1 MLGALTYHAIAAMTR
16 ERLESIDRILLAKI
30 RSQRNVSPLERQV
43 RFLAKTAHESMSLA
57 PHLPNE
63 RTLPPFARNLSL
75 HTVFGSAGPTFPRFA
90 AMFAPGQQWL
100 FETLHGGTPD
110 PDRQR
115 VLARSTDFLITLSER
130 GTALINTSDVADK
143 PAELR
148 KLRAYL
154 LGHTCHIAADLVSAP
169 FVDSATWQ
177 LGDGSRSRLGNEQ
190 VVSAIEQAAAQL
202 FRRDLVTTPS
212 LSARGDLYQDWW
224 LKPDDLPVSFFE
236 AFTSALDTIYGPGA
250 RPVARP
256 ASGSSALAPQVT
268 AAFAAQFG
276 KDDPP
281 GLSVRLLEDGYS
293 AFRSVMEG
301 SYVWNFGDWL
311 AATAWMFLPPIG
323 AYPLVVAMPHTR
335 ALFKDDATVDGQ
347 AVDTELGWFGLVMAP
362 LATSL
367 LAPIILNVYIAAFTY
382 QGIGQETGF
391 GLGAA
396 AVHFITAII
405 FLATIGQAGH
415 PVLRWLFLFIVP
427 FVGLLV
433 HAIYVLARGGSDP
446 RHLQLALGSLVP
458 CGITLLYVLFHV
470 AWHQSQDLGM
480 NGWLK
485 EPDGKGWGNGG
496 FIGGWILWA
505 VLMVGS
511 WLVTSR
517 LLMHSKG
524 SEPEADA
531 FVTGEKHYLRLFGYS
546 SLMFDPD
553 LAADPAAERARPSL
567 ATHYFP
573 TDRRPLLK
581 LWWEGTG
588 DLFMRSDRH
597 SLQFS
602 TSEDG
607 TGNPQAVLG
616 PAAAMTA
623 TEFAALLTRAVKDG
637 TSFNENLKAEIFSA
651 DDFDYILPGGEVFAD
666 AGDDGT
672 TIAAHDA
679 AAGRFFRLKTSPGDA
694 TVLYHAPR
702 SHLASVEGADGPVVV
717 VDTPRAAAVT
727 GPGQATFVP
736 AAVLTGDDATRFIT
750 VIGDAA
756 TRFTTFFRS
765 GDVIAT
771 TGVSPNESRTILSV
785 PNDHTL
791 IVTVP
796 FTTAVAGSHAYQR
809 AANTRETD
817 TPAGTLRPGATV
829 RTYQGTGFDAMFL
842 PGDVIRVVPEPPA
855 SPEDRTVVKV
865 MSATEIEVD
874 RPFSAALSGTLG
886 AAGVPCM
893 RVGRLNRQGFR
904 YAPVAGPAGLFAGD
918 SLMER
923 AADLGA
929 LLCMG
934 AASHTLGATERQ
946 AVTAGADEER
956 RPAVNTV
963 YQVFRNWNL
972 NHRRVNEWQMLV
984 GGGAASEKRGTPA
997 VADPLQP
1004 AVPSAFTA
1012 LTPAG
1017 EETANRL
1024 GWVPLLEH
1032 WLAAASRP
1040 GVDSLADTSFREGDP
1055 SNRRLSEGIAF
1066 LLDLPMPA

>member
-16 ERLESIDRILLAKI
+16 ERLESIDRMLLAKI

-63 RTLPPFARNLSL
+63 RTLPPFARDLSL

-90 AMFAPGQQWL
+90 AMFAPGQRWL
-100 FETLHGGTPD
+100 FDTIHGGTPD

-130 GTALINTSDVADK
+130 GTALINASDVSDK
-143 PAELR
+143 AAELR

-169 FVDSATWQ
+169 FVDSAAWQ
-177 LGDGSRSRLGNEQ
+177 LGEGSRARLTNEQ

-212 LSARGDLYQDWW
+212 LSARGDLYKDWW
-224 LKPDDLPVSFFE
+224 IKPGDLPVSFFE
-236 AFTSALDTIYGPGA
+236 AYKGALEAMYGSGA

-256 ASGSSALAPQVT
+256 SSGSSAIAPQVT
-268 AAFAAQFG
+268 RAFADQFG

-311 AATAWMFLPPIG
+311 AATAWMFFPPIG
-323 AYPLVVAMPHTR
+323 AYPLIVAMPHTR
-335 ALFKDDATVDGQ
+335 ALFKDNATVEGQ
-347 AVDTELGWFGLVMAP
+347 PVDTELGWFGLLMAP

-367 LAPIILNVYIAAFTY
+367 LAPIILNIYIAAFTY
-382 QGIGQETGF
+382 YGIGKETGF

-396 AVHFITAII
+396 AVHFVTAII
-405 FLATIGQAGH
+405 FFATIGKSGH
-415 PVLRWLFLFIVP
+415 PVLRWLFLFILP

-458 CGITLLYVLFHV
+458 CGITLLYLIFHV
-470 AWHQSQDLGM
+470 VWHQSQDLGM

-496 FIGGWILWA
+496 FIGGWVLWA

-511 WLVTSR
+511 WLVTAR

-531 FVTGEKHYLRLFGYS
+531 FVTGEKHYLRLFGTA

-553 LAADPAAERARPSL
+553 LAADAAAERARPSL
-567 ATHYFP
+567 ATQYFP

-581 LWWEGTG
+581 IWWEGSG
-588 DLFMRSDRH
+588 DLFMRSDRNA
-597 SLQFS
+597 LQFS
-602 TSEDG
+602 TSNDG
-607 TGNPQAVLG
+607 AGNPQTVLA
-616 PAAAMTA
+616 PAAPMTA
-623 TEFAALLTRAVKDG
+623 AEFAAFLTSAVKEG
-637 TSFNENLKAEIFSA
+637 TSFNQKLKAERFSS
-651 DDFDYILPGGEVFAD
+651 DDLDYVLPGGEMFAD
-666 AGDDGT
+666 AGDEKT
-672 TIAAHDA
+672 TVADHNTEARA
-679 AAGRFFRLKTSPGDA
+679 FFRLKTSQGDA

-702 SHLASVEGADGPVVV
+702 SHLASFEGSNGAVLV
-717 VDTPRAAAVT
+717 VDADRASAVT
-727 GPGQATFVP
+727 GPGQATFGSAPIVTGD
-736 AAVLTGDDATRFIT
+736 AAVIVR
-750 VIGDAA
+750 GDAA

-771 TGVSPNESRTILSV
+771 TGASANESRTVLSV
-785 PNDHTL
+785 PNDQTL
-791 IVTVP
+791 VVTVP
-796 FTTAVAGSHAYQR
+796 FTSGVAGAHGYQR
-809 AANTRETD
+809 AANTRERD
-817 TPAGTLRPGATV
+817 TPAGALRPGSTV
-829 RTYQGTGFDAMFL
+829 RAYQGTGFDAMFL
-842 PGDVIRVVPEPPA
+842 PGDVIRAVPEPPA
-855 SPEDRTVVKV
+855 SPEERVVVKV
-865 MSATEIEVD
+865 TSATEIEVD
-874 RPFSAALSGTLG
+874 KPFSAALSGTLG
-886 AAGVPCM
+886 AAGVPCV
-893 RVGRLNRQGFR
+893 RVGRLNLEGFR
-904 YAPVAGPAGLFAGD
+904 YAPAGNPAGPFAGD

-934 AASHTLGATERQ
+934 AASHTLSAAERQ
-946 AVTAGADEER
+946 AVTAGADEDR

-963 YQVFRNWNL
+963 HQVFRNWNL
-972 NHRRVNEWQMLV
+972 NHRRVNEWQMLI
-984 GGGAASEKRGTPA
+984 GGSAISEKRGAPA
-997 VADPLQP
+997 AADPLQP
-1004 AVPSAFTA
+1004 SAPSGFAA
-1012 LTPAG
+1012 LTPTG
-1017 EETANRL
+1017 EGIANRL
-1024 GWVPLLEH
+1024 GWVPLLER
-1032 WLAAASRP
+1032 WLDVASRP
-1040 GVDSLADTSFREGDP
+1040 GIDSLAEKPFREGDP
-1055 SNRRLSEGIAF
+1055 TNKRLSEGLAF